1 MLCLS
6 AAGEARKFFLESGDK
21 MDYSFS
27 GGMLL
32 LKVNA
37 VQAVALAVMTYYF
50 GVWVKSKLP
59 VLAKY
64 SIPTPVVGGMTFALL
79 LSVLEGCGVMK
90 VQFDGTLQ
98 TILMLAFYTTIGLM
112 ASLKLIRQ
120 GGGLLIAFLAAASVL
135 AALQNCLGM
144 GLAGLMGIDPHYG
157 LLTGSISMTGGLGT
171 AAAFGPFFEQNY
183 SVTGA
188 TAVGI
193 TSATFG
199 MVVALMLGGP
209 FGEWLIHRYKV
220 PAPKAQS
227 TPEPQLHIPQDM
239 ETPVAANIN
248 AREPSMTEELM
259 KAGSIV
265 AVCVAL
271 GMVLSQWMGQYIT
284 LPAYIGAMIVAAL
297 VRNFGDFS
305 GAFRVEGKGL
315 TAVADISLVIFVTM
329 AINSLKLY
337 ELIHLAIPMLVI
349 LVAQTILIL
358 IFAWLVIFTMFGR
371 TYDTVMLSAGTIG
384 FGMGATVNALANMQA
399 IAEKW
404 GPSPKAWLI
413 VSIVGAFLIDL
424 VNALLITTMCNFIS

>member
-1 MLCLS
+1 
-6 AAGEARKFFLESGDK
+6 
-21 MDYSFS
+21 MDYSFVN
-27 GGMLL
+27 GMLL

-37 VQAVALAVMTYYF
+37 MQAVALAVVTYYF
-50 GVWVKSKLP
+50 GAWVKARLP
-59 VLAKY
+59 ILAKY
-64 SIPTPVVGGMTFALL
+64 SIPTPVVGGMTFALV
-79 LSVLEGCGVMK
+79 LSVLEGYGVMK

-98 TILMLAFYTTIGLM
+98 TMLMLAFYTTIGLM

-120 GGGLLIAFLAAASVL
+120 GGGLLVAFLIATSVL
-135 AALQNCLGM
+135 AALQNALGM
-144 GLAGLMGIDPHYG
+144 GLSCLMGIDVHYG
-157 LLTGSISMTGGLGT
+157 LLTGSVSMMGGLGT
-171 AAAFGPFFEQNY
+171 AAAFGPFFEQTY
-183 SVTGA
+183 GVTGG

-199 MVVALMLGGP
+199 MVVALMVGGP

-220 PAPKAQS
+220 ASPKRPD

-239 ETPVAANIN
+239 ETAVASGVN

-271 GMVLSQWMGQYIT
+271 GMVLSQWMGQFIT
-284 LPAYIGAMIVAAL
+284 LPAYIGSMIVAAL
-297 VRNFGDFS
+297 VRNFGDYTKT
-305 GAFRVEGKGL
+305 FRVEGKGL
-315 TAVADISLVIFVTM
+315 TAVADISLVLFVTM

-337 ELIHLAIPMLVI
+337 ELIHLALPMLVI
-349 LVAQTILIL
+349 LVAQTVLML
-358 IFAWLVIFTMFGR
+358 AFAWLVIFTLFGR
-371 TYDTVMLSAGTIG
+371 NYDTVMLSAGSIG

-424 VNALLITTMCNFIS
+424 VNALLITSMCNLVS